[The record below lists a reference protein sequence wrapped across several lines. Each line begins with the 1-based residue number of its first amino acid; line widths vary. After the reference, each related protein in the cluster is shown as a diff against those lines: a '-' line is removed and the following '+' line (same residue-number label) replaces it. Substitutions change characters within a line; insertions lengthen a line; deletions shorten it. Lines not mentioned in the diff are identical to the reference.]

1 MCLNERKMN
10 NMNRIWILGLAVI
23 SVVAIIGCSGGGAVV
38 EKQVKVDLPAG
49 KPIDGKLKV
58 ALLTPG
64 PVSDSGWNA
73 MAFDGLKAIES
84 ELGAEVS
91 HQVATDA
98 GIKDAMRT
106 FAGDGYNL
114 VLGHGFEYNEPENQ
128 VAPDFPNTVFVSS
141 SGGKTSANAGAFR
154 FYLEQSFYL
163 CGYLAGKL
171 SKSGTVAMIGGPEVE
186 SIKSTFKGFA
196 AGAKAANPQIKVIEK
211 FTGKESDTA
220 AAKLATLQAISEGAD
235 FVIHQANAAASGVF
249 QACEEKKVFCFG
261 ANLNQNAESAQVIA
275 SAVIVAKPAFV
286 SLAKKVKS
294 GEYTGAVELMGMK
307 EGAVD
312 FIVSPSHSG
321 DIPDSIRKQLDN
333 LIAEI
338 ILGRLEVPMDKF

>member
-1 MCLNERKMN
+1 MSRK
-10 NMNRIWILGLAVI
+10 WIALGVLAVLFG
-23 SVVAIIGCSGGGAVV
+23 VIGCSGGAPVV
-38 EKQVKVDLPAG
+38 EKKVEVDLPASMPVEG
-49 KPIDGKLKV
+49 QLKV

-84 ELGAEVS
+84 DLGAEVS

-106 FAGDGYNL
+106 YAGDGFHL
-114 VLGHGFEYNEPENQ
+114 VLGHGFEYNEPANQ
-128 VAPDFPNTVFVSS
+128 VAADFPSTVFVSS
-141 SGGKTSANAGAFR
+141 SGGKSTKNAGAFR
-154 FYLEQSFYL
+154 FYLEQGFYL

-171 SKSGTVAMIGGPEVE
+171 SKTGTVAMIGGPEVE

-196 AGAKAANPQIKVIEK
+196 AGAKAANPNIKVIEK

-220 AAKLATLQAISEGAD
+220 AAKLATLQAIEEGAD

-261 ANLNQNAESAQVIA
+261 ANLDQNAESPQVLA

-286 SLAKKVKS
+286 ALAKKVKA
-294 GEYTGAVELMGMK
+294 GEYSGNIELMGMK

-312 FIVSPSHSG
+312 FVVSPALSG
-321 DIPDSIRKQLDN
+321 DIPDPIRKELDN
-333 LIAEI
+333 IIAEI
-338 ILGRLEVPMDKF
+338 LLGRLEVPKDNF